1 MKTFLGSLTV
11 LLSVVALAFGVYFLK
26 YRVLAT
32 VAAPQE
38 AHPTPVVFAKPQ
50 STKLRSN
57 TTLVGTV
64 VAPRMLQLKTETVG
78 TVESI
83 YFQSGDIVKPGQV
96 LVELDTSVEKAML
109 ASARAAERIADSTYR
124 RIKQAMEVQALS
136 ESDLDQTEA
145 QLAQARAEVARI
157 EAVIGRKVLVAPF
170 EARAG
175 VFDIQPRQYLS
186 EGSLITM
193 LQGIDEFVYVDF
205 MMPQQV
211 ADYLQV
217 GDQVALEH
225 LGQNL
230 QAQVIAVDSQAD
242 RVSRSL
248 GARAKVMSPPST
260 LQVNDSVKVVAQ
272 FGEAQTTLLIP
283 SSALR
288 SNPTGAFCFV
298 AQVDPTDTSKWI
310 AKRREVLVGSTVGN
324 DVSIRQGL
332 EPNEQIIAD
341 GSFKIYDGTWVVP
354 SELTKAAP

>member
-1 MKTFLGSLTV
+1 M
-11 LLSVVALAFGVYFLK
+11 AFGVYLLK
-26 YRVLAT
+26 YRILVTTAP
-32 VAAPQE
+32 PQE
-38 AHPTPVVFAKPQ
+38 ARPTPVVFAMPQ
-50 STKLRSN
+50 ASNIRSST
-57 TTLVGTV
+57 TVVGTV
-64 VAPRMLQLKTETVG
+64 VAPRMLQLMTETVG
-78 TVESI
+78 TVEAI
-83 YFQSGDIVKPGQV
+83 HFRSGDVVKPGQV
-96 LVELDTSVEKAML
+96 LLELDTSVEKAML
-109 ASARAAERIADSTYR
+109 ASAKAAERIADSTYR
-124 RIKQAMEVQALS
+124 RIKKAMEVQALS

-145 QLAQARAEVARI
+145 MLAQARAEVARI
-157 EAVIGRKVLVAPF
+157 EAVIRRKVLVAPF

-175 VFDIQPRQYLS
+175 VFDIQPRQYLP

-193 LQGIDEFVYVDF
+193 LQGIDEFIYIDF

-211 ADYLQV
+211 ADHLQV

-248 GARAKVMSPPST
+248 AARAKVLTPPST

-272 FGEAQTTLLIP
+272 FGDAQSTLLIP

-288 SNPTGAFCFV
+288 SNPTGAFCYV

-310 AKRREVLVGSTVGN
+310 AKRREVLVGSTLGN
-324 DVSIRQGL
+324 NVSIRQGL